1 MARLYSPSEYA
12 GIRRMVTEKI
22 NYKYGT
28 ILEDVNDID
37 VEGYVDASKGIKFIH
52 EEIAGSKHFAKE
64 AAELIYEDVYS
75 TLLESERIN
84 EDEGIEEKNQVVE
97 LDKVQLFQDL
107 ADIES
112 SLADAFSRLYVYKN
126 QYISNPNIKAA
137 LSKVRLG
144 VNSLL
149 QQVTA
154 TISGMGIEN
163 DEVREEP
170 TDDIM

>member
-1 MARLYSPSEYA
+1 MAKLYSPSEYA
-12 GIRRMVTEKI
+12 GIRRIVTEKI

-28 ILEDVNDID
+28 ILEDVNNMD
-37 VEGYVDASKGIKFIH
+37 VESYVDASKGIKFIH
-52 EEIAGSKHFAKE
+52 EEIAGSKNFAKE
-64 AAELIYEDVYS
+64 AAELIYEDIYF
-75 TLLESERIN
+75 TLLESERLN
-84 EDEGIEEKNQVVE
+84 EGVEEKNQVVE

-137 LSKVRLG
+137 LSKVRLSING
-144 VNSLL
+144 LL
-149 QQVTA
+149 QQVTD

-163 DEVREEP
+163 DEIREEP
-170 TDDIM
+170 IDDIM